1 MTEDRKSRTAII
13 AGGTSG
19 IGLSIVQRL
28 LDLGYRV
35 AAFGH
40 TESASQ
46 AARSSLGE
54 ALGSGRALIEKVD
67 VKYPQD
73 VHQFCEKVNS
83 VWGGADTLV
92 YCVGI
97 SPKDPKG
104 NARRLGDVQAGEWD
118 EVIATNLT
126 GAFLCTRATI
136 GAMASRGFGR
146 IVLIG
151 SLAARTR
158 PQVAGVA
165 YTVSKA
171 GLGGLA
177 RALVSEFA
185 GKGVTVNVVAPGR
198 IISPMSGSPES
209 PVNIEAMKRIPTGR
223 LGVAEDVSAAVA
235 FLVSEEASF
244 INGAILDVNGGEF
257 VPT

>member
-1 MTEDRKSRTAII
+1 MTEHRKIRTAIV

-19 IGLSIVQRL
+19 IGLSIVQRF

-40 TESASQ
+40 TEGASQ
-46 AARSSLGE
+46 AARSTLRE
-54 ALGSGRALIEKVD
+54 ALASGRALIEKVD
-67 VKYPQD
+67 VKSRQE
-73 VHQFCEKVNS
+73 VNQFCQNVS
-83 VWGGADTLV
+83 TIWGSADTMV

-97 SPKDPKG
+97 SPKDSNG
-104 NARRLGDVQAGEWD
+104 IAVRFEGVQVGEWD
-118 EVIATNLT
+118 EVVATNLT
-126 GAFLCTRATI
+126 GAFLCTQATI
-136 GAMASRGFGR
+136 GPMTREGFGR

-185 GKGVTVNVVAPGR
+185 SKGVTVNVVAPGR
-198 IISPMSGSPES
+198 IVTPMSGSPTS
-209 PVNIEAMKRIPTGR
+209 ATNIEAMKRIPAGR
-223 LGVAEDVSAAVA
+223 LGVVEDVSATVA
-235 FLVSEEASF
+235 FLVSEEAGF
-244 INGAILDVNGGEF
+244 INGAVLDVNGGEF

>member
-1 MTEDRKSRTAII
+1 MIEPRERRTAIV

-28 LDLGYRV
+28 LDLDYRV

-46 AARSSLGE
+46 AARSTLSG
-54 ALGSGRALIEKVD
+54 ALASGRALIGKVD
-67 VKYPQD
+67 VKFPRE
-73 VHQFCEKVNS
+73 VALFCQKVS
-83 VWGGADTLV
+83 TVWGSADTLV

-97 SPKDPKG
+97 SPKDANG
-104 NARRLGDVQAGEWD
+104 VARKFGDVQVSEWD
-118 EVIATNLT
+118 EVLATNLT
-126 GAFLCTRATI
+126 GAFLCTQATI
-136 GAMASRGFGR
+136 GPMVSKGFGR

-185 GKGVTVNVVAPGR
+185 SGGVTVNVVAPGR
-198 IISPMSGSPES
+198 IITPMSGSPTS
-209 PVNIEAMKRIPTGR
+209 PTNIEARKRIPTGR
-223 LGVAEDVSAAVA
+223 LGIAEDVSATVA
-235 FLVSEEASF
+235 FLVSEEAGF

>member
-1 MTEDRKSRTAII
+1 MTEHRKSRIAIV

-19 IGLSIVQRL
+19 IGLSVVQRL

-35 AAFGH
+35 ASFGH
-40 TESASQ
+40 TESASL
-46 AARSSLGE
+46 AARSTLDD
-54 ALGSGRALIEKVD
+54 ALASGRALIEKVD
-67 VKYPQD
+67 VKSRAE
-73 VHQFCEKVNS
+73 VNQFCHKVS
-83 VWGGADTLV
+83 TIWGSADTLV

-104 NARRLGDVQAGEWD
+104 NARRFGDVRAGEWD

-126 GAFLCTRATI
+126 GAFLCTQATI
-136 GAMASRGFGR
+136 GPMASKGFGR

-158 PQVAGVA
+158 PQVAGTA

-177 RALVSEFA
+177 RALVNEFA
-185 GKGVTVNVVAPGR
+185 REGVTVNVVAPGR
-198 IISPMSGSPES
+198 IVTPMSGSPES
-209 PVNIEAMKRIPTGR
+209 PINIEARKRIPTGR
-223 LGVAEDVSAAVA
+223 LGLAEDVSATVA

>member
-1 MTEDRKSRTAII
+1 MTEDRKSRTVIV

-28 LDLGYRV
+28 LGLGYRV

-46 AARSSLGE
+46 VARSTLAE
-54 ALGSGRALIEKVD
+54 ALASGRALIEKVD
-67 VKYPQD
+67 VKSQREIN
-73 VHQFCEKVNS
+73 QFCQKVNT
-83 VWGGADTLV
+83 VWGSADTMV

-97 SPKDPKG
+97 SPKDANG
-104 NARRLGDVQAGEWD
+104 NAMRFGDVQVGEWD

-136 GAMASRGFGR
+136 GPMAIKGFGR

-185 GKGVTVNVVAPGR
+185 SKGVTVNVIAPGR
-198 IISPMSGSPES
+198 IITPMSGSPES
-209 PVNIEAMKRIPTGR
+209 PVNIEAMKRIPAGR
-223 LGVAEDVSAAVA
+223 LGVADDVSAAVA

>member
-1 MTEDRKSRTAII
+1 MIEPRERRTAIV

-19 IGLSIVQRL
+19 IGLSVVQRL

-46 AARSSLGE
+46 AARSTLGE
-54 ALGSGRALIEKVD
+54 ALASGRALIGKVD
-67 VKYPQD
+67 VKAPRE
-73 VHQFCEKVNS
+73 VTLFCQTVGT
-83 VWGGADTLV
+83 VWGSADTMV

-97 SPKDPKG
+97 SPKDANG
-104 NARRLGDVQAGEWD
+104 SARRFGDVHVSEWD

-126 GAFLCTRATI
+126 GAFLCAQATI
-136 GAMASRGFGR
+136 GAMASKGFGR

-158 PQVAGVA
+158 PRVAGVA
-165 YTVSKA
+165 YAVSKA

-185 GKGVTVNVVAPGR
+185 SAGVTVNVVAPGR
-198 IISPMSGSPES
+198 IMTPMSGSPIS
-209 PVNIEAMKRIPTGR
+209 LINIEAMKRIPTGR
-223 LGVAEDVSAAVA
+223 LGVTEDVSAAVA